1 MGYLLARSVVLGPI
15 CGTVGCAVH
24 PDSASQAD
32 SAVQS
37 FPAGSPPRELPRPNI
52 VFILADDHA
61 TQALGAYGSM
71 VAHTPHLDRLAA
83 QGLRFD

>member
-1 MGYLLARSVVLGPI
+1 
-15 CGTVGCAVH
+15 
-24 PDSASQAD
+24 
-32 SAVQS
+32 VQS

>member
-1 MGYLLARSVVLGPI
+1 
-15 CGTVGCAVH
+15 
-24 PDSASQAD
+24 
-32 SAVQS
+32 
-37 FPAGSPPRELPRPNI
+37 

-71 VAHTPHLDRLAA
+71 VTHTPDRDRLAA